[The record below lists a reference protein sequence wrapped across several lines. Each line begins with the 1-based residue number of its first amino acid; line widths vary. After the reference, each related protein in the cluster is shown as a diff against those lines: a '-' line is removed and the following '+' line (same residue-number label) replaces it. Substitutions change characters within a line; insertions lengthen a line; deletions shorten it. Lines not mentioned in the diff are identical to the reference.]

1 MPLLVCA
8 PAHPPRPTYGL
19 FSVAGI
25 TTGHPNGIMGRVT
38 VVNENGDSVAS
49 DQINGLPVPGPS
61 PEAEAERRA
70 DLRKHKAIATGLL
83 VLATLV
89 YVLMRWMEYQGN
101 PGRWIGYVRAASEA
115 GMVGALA
122 DWFAVTALFR
132 HPLGI
137 PIPHTAIIKRKK
149 DQVGHQ
155 LSEFVG
161 ENFFNSAAITEQLRK
176 AKIPKLI
183 SDQLLAGNNAERA
196 SEQICHVV
204 DRAVNDIDPAMA
216 EHVLRAVVVD
226 KLNEPMW
233 APPLGRGLEQLIEEG
248 RTEPIV
254 DAVVVWMD
262 DRARNSED
270 FVVRLIDERT
280 PTWAPRFIRDLV
292 GSKVYTELVAFTHD
306 VRHNPDHDARRE
318 LRKFIATLAKDLQ
331 HDPKMIER
339 IEKFKS
345 EVMTSGPVQALP
357 GKLWEGAR
365 VTLTDMARDEH
376 SVLRVKIAEWL
387 REAADKLRN
396 DPEWAARLE
405 GGIVRVASYV
415 AENHVDKVTG
425 VIGETVERW
434 DAEEASD
441 RIELMVGKDLQFI
454 RVNGTVVGALAGLAI
469 YTLTELIF
477 AVS

>member
-8 PAHPPRPTYGL
+8 PAHPPRPTYGS

-396 DPEWAARLE
+396 DPEWATRLE
-405 GGIVRVASYV
+405 DGIVRVASYV

>member
-83 VLATLV
+83 VLATLI

-204 DRAVNDIDPAMA
+204 DRAVNDIDPAMV

-318 LRKFIATLAKDLQ
+318 LRKFIVTLAKDLQ

-405 GGIVRVASYV
+405 DGIVRVASYV